1 MGRQPTGRE
10 LSFAKKM
17 EVISRLYKRSTIG
30 KLAHGAI
37 NTTASEMN
45 IHRSTVAR
53 VWKDFHRDALMPSRK
68 TGRVGRTP
76 IYTPGV
82 VVAMVRELP
91 QSLRT
96 TMREISEAT
105 GIPLSTLH
113 RHLKARTLRRRSTR
127 IKPMLN
133 AVFDDMWDVVHPG
146 EKWINADT
154 NVRKDYL
161 TEGED
166 PEQRSWSSKRFILKV
181 MFLAAVACPRYDTQ
195 RGAYFDGK
203 IGMRPI
209 VEYRPAQRN
218 SRNRPAGTI
227 VATLV
232 NGDATVYRNYVVTQV
247 IPAIKAKFPTSNK
260 RIVLQHDNA
269 TPHGGVTNKD
279 LVSSSTDG
287 WTFVVRSQPPNSPDL
302 NVLDLGFFAS
312 LQTLQHKLTVMRLVL
327 VNNGGNFFRLP
338 HLRKD
343 ALRRA
348 GALMSNV
355 SCPVAL
361 LA

>member
-1 MGRQPTGRE
+1 M
-10 LSFAKKM
+10 
-17 EVISRLYKRSTIG
+17 G

-68 TGRVGRTP
+68 VGRVGRTP

-96 TMREISEAT
+96 TMREISEAK

-113 RHLKARTLRRRSTR
+113 RHLKAGTLRRRSTR
-127 IKPMLN
+127 MKPMLSDDN
-133 AVFDDMWDVVHPG
+133 RAQCLACCDDAVFDDMWDIP
-146 EKWINADT
+146 T
-154 NVRKDYL
+154 SL
-161 TEGED
+161 
-166 PEQRSWSSKRFILKV
+166 V
-181 MFLAAVACPRYDTQ
+181 MLLAAVARPRYDTE
-195 RGAYFDGK
+195 RGTYFDGK
-203 IGMRPI
+203 IGMWPI

-218 SRNRPAGTI
+218 SRNRSAGTI

-232 NGDATVYRNYVVTQV
+232 NVDAT
-247 IPAIKAKFPTSNK
+247 AKFPISNK

-269 TPHGGVTNKD
+269 TPRGGVTNED

-287 WTFVVRSQPPNSPDL
+287 WTFVHKLVSRSLDDVIHATLTAFELSGGETL
-302 NVLDLGFFAS
+302 GNVFL
-312 LQTLQHKLTVMRLVL
+312 TLQAVMRLVL
-327 VNNGGNFFRLP
+327 ENNGGNFFRLP
-338 HLRKD
+338 DLRKD

-355 SCPVAL
+355 SCLVAL